1 MQRTEKVKGQK
12 SPPKADPPLVE
23 KVNSTRKRVGI
34 AVADFNSDI
43 TAKLLAGALAALADA
58 GVQKKNITVM
68 HVPGSFELP
77 LACQK
82 LAETGKFDALI
93 ALGCVIKGET
103 DHYYYVAGE
112 AARGIMDVMLKFSIP
127 IGFGVLT
134 TNTLKQAE
142 ERSGKNANA
151 GAAAA
156 RAALRMTFV

>member
-1 MQRTEKVKGQK
+1 M
-12 SPPKADPPLVE
+12 DPPWEE
-23 KVNSTRKRVGI
+23 KSKSKNGEGLCFGL

-43 TAKLLAGALAALADA
+43 TGRLLSGALTALAKA
-58 GVQKKNITVM
+58 GVQKRDIHVV

-82 LAETGKFDALI
+82 LAKTNKYVALV

-112 AARGIMDVMLKFSIP
+112 ASRGIMDVMLKHDIP

-134 TNTLKQAE
+134 TNTLEQAHK
-142 ERSGKNANA
+142 RSGKKDNA

-156 RAALRMTFV
+156 RATLCMIAL